1 MVAVDGAQARGAG
14 VTMSEHELADEV
26 RTLIANHITSVEQL
40 EILLL
45 LRSRPDADFGVDEV
59 ADEMRTSGQSARGRL
74 EDLRA
79 RGLVSSRA
87 DGASTVYR
95 YQPATDSLRRA
106 VERLADAYAERR
118 YTVIEL
124 IFAKP
129 IEKLRLYADAFRF
142 RKDDPDG

>member
-1 MVAVDGAQARGAG
+1 
-14 VTMSEHELADEV
+14 MSEHELADDV

-45 LRSRPDADFGVDEV
+45 LRGQPDVEFGVQKV
-59 ADEMRTSGQSARGRL
+59 ADEIRTSERSAAARL

-79 RGLVSSRA
+79 RGLVSSRS
-87 DGASTVYR
+87 DGAATVYR
-95 YQPATDSLRRA
+95 YQPASEWLRRA
-106 VERLADAYAERR
+106 VEHLAAAYAERR
-118 YTVIEL
+118 FTVIEL

-129 IEKLRLYADAFRF
+129 IEKLRIYADAFRF

>member
-1 MVAVDGAQARGAG
+1 
-14 VTMSEHELADEV
+14 MSEHELTDDV

-45 LRSRPDADFGVDEV
+45 LRSRPDVDFRVEEV
-59 ADEMRTSGQSARGRL
+59 ADEIRTSARSAGARL

-87 DGASTVYR
+87 DGAATVYR
-95 YQPATDSLRRA
+95 YQPASEWLRRT
-106 VERLADAYAERR
+106 VERLADAYAHRR
-118 YTVIEL
+118 FTVIEL

-142 RKDDPDG
+142 RKDDPDDG